1 MITMPGVV
9 THGRLIWDQTLFP
22 PDEQE
27 RRLDAVR
34 SAMRGDGL
42 DGLLVF
48 ADGVHHADTV
58 YLTQW
63 FPMES
68 WSLVIVGESGPPG
81 ILSQLVPTPARAWF
95 ATAGRIP
102 AFDGDLA
109 RMLGQL
115 GAGERLGLVGFGHAP
130 AAVLD
135 RLRRELAAYRLRPAD
150 ELMRAVTWR
159 LRPREVSA
167 VRLAARTLEQA
178 VAALA
183 ASWRAGHSE
192 TAALA
197 EAEAAARRLGAS
209 DVRIL
214 FAAPGDA
221 YGPVERQRDRRS
233 EALAAYLAVEVLG
246 YWSDVGVSFGP
257 RIAGLAMNCCDA
269 LEAMTKSLRAGVRAA
284 EVARAGLASL
294 GEAGATAQ
302 RYGLGNAVGLS
313 LDRRPRLAV
322 DSPDVLEQDTAV
334 SLRVMLGGATPVVA
348 TRLALI
354 GGHGVEVLLDGGP
367 A

>member
-9 THGRLIWDQTLFP
+9 THGRLVWDQALFP

-27 RRLDAVR
+27 QRLDAVR
-34 SAMRGDGL
+34 SAMRGEGL

-63 FPMES
+63 FPMEL
-68 WSLVIVGESGPPG
+68 WSVVIVSGSGLPS

-95 ATAGRIP
+95 GTSGRIP

-115 GAGERLGLVGFGHAP
+115 GVRGQLGLAGFEYAP
-130 AAVLD
+130 GAVLD
-135 RLRRELAAYRLRPAD
+135 RLRDELAAYRLQPAD
-150 ELMRAVTWR
+150 ELMRAVTRR
-159 LRPREVSA
+159 LRPRELSA

-178 VAALA
+178 AAALA
-183 ASWRAGHSE
+183 ASRGGGQSD
-192 TAALA
+192 TAALV

-214 FAAPGDA
+214 YATPGGA
-221 YGPVERQRDRRS
+221 YGPLERQRDRRS
-233 EALAAYLAVEVLG
+233 DALAAYLAAEVLG
-246 YWSDVGVSFGP
+246 YWADVGVSFGP
-257 RIAGLAMNCCDA
+257 GTADLGMRCSDA
-269 LEAMTKSLRAGVRAA
+269 LEAMTTHLRAGVRAA

-294 GEAGATAQ
+294 GELGATAA

-313 LDRRPRLAV
+313 LDGRPHLAP
-322 DSPDVLEQDTAV
+322 DSRDVLEQDMVV
-334 SLRVMLGGATPVVA
+334 SMRVMIDGAAPVAA

-354 GGHGVEVLLDGGP
+354 GGHGAEVLLDGGP